1 MNSSVYS
8 LVLMDDV
15 IHRIDEL
22 AYAMHTSRSN
32 LINQILAEKLQMV
45 TPEMRYQDIFQYLE
59 QSIQRHSGFQLQAQ
73 PSQTMISI
81 KSPLQYKYRP
91 VIRYC
96 VELYREPQ
104 DAVGELRVMV
114 RTQSQQLMDDLEE
127 FARLWARL
135 ENEHAAAVQQ
145 KPIEYHMEPGKLSR
159 KLSTPST
166 KEGKDHESI
175 AHNIEAY
182 LTMFDTILKRYF
194 SNLED
199 PHTAAHEAQDLYEQ
213 YVKHGLPEI

>member
-1 MNSSVYS
+1 
-8 LVLMDDV
+8 
-15 IHRIDEL
+15 
-22 AYAMHTSRSN
+22 
-32 LINQILAEKLQMV
+32 
-45 TPEMRYQDIFQYLE
+45 
-59 QSIQRHSGFQLQAQ
+59 
-73 PSQTMISI
+73 
-81 KSPLQYKYRP
+81 
-91 VIRYC
+91 
-96 VELYREPQ
+96 
-104 DAVGELRVMV
+104 
-114 RTQSQQLMDDLEE
+114 MDDLEE